1 MNRNSLN
8 QRNAFLMKAAQLS
21 RPAQRTLVALL
32 SVALLVV
39 LGTGT
44 AEADKSK
51 PESRPATYLVVTLQN
66 VQVTSYNFDGSP
78 GPSVTLDGV
87 LHLVSQVLVADDG
100 APVGYTLHTNLSDA
114 SASATDGG
122 GSFVAV
128 GASDGI
134 PDDCGESD
142 PCQPSSWTLT
152 FRLVPE
158 KPEAGSENVRRL
170 GLLVDLP
177 LSTQYDP
184 GGTLSSACI
193 VGQNGCGVVGVVR

>member
-1 MNRNSLN
+1 MN
-8 QRNAFLMKAAQLS
+8 QRNAFLMKAAQLP

-142 PCQPSSWTLT
+142 SCQPSSWILT